1 MAVRKMSP
9 TPRSLV
15 LFVLV
20 CLGGLVVGNADADNS
35 GGNNQAGHDPSGGS
49 AAGESTA
56 ARNTETAL
64 RELEHRYGE
73 FGCVI
78 TNPRTGQILFV
89 YNNELVT
96 GRSLCPGSL
105 LKPFGLLALARAEK
119 IDPTIA
125 IDCKGRTRGEIS
137 CWLHE
142 GHGRINLTQA
152 LAYSC
157 NFYFYYFFKG
167 RLQKSD
173 YAGALRDF
181 GLPALPGIERMSMED
196 FYKAAVGLD
205 SNYMVTPLQIIT
217 AYNALFN
224 GGVLRSASGETTGRV
239 YVPENV
245 RDILFRGMR
254 ECALYGTGKKI
265 FKDRPGLD
273 VIIKTGTGA
282 SVSLGT
288 EVWYKKA
295 RWVVILSPGI
305 DPVFSML
312 VVMEKKQAEDIHDLT
327 RELLKVLKVM

>member
-1 MAVRKMSP
+1 
-9 TPRSLV
+9 
-15 LFVLV
+15 
-20 CLGGLVVGNADADNS
+20 
-35 GGNNQAGHDPSGGS
+35 
-49 AAGESTA
+49 
-56 ARNTETAL
+56 
-64 RELEHRYGE
+64 
-73 FGCVI
+73 
-78 TNPRTGQILFV
+78 
-89 YNNELVT
+89 
-96 GRSLCPGSL
+96 
-105 LKPFGLLALARAEK
+105 
-119 IDPTIA
+119 
-125 IDCKGRTRGEIS
+125 
-137 CWLHE
+137 
-142 GHGRINLTQA
+142 
-152 LAYSC
+152 
-157 NFYFYYFFKG
+157 
-167 RLQKSD
+167 
-173 YAGALRDF
+173 
-181 GLPALPGIERMSMED
+181 MSMED

-205 SNYMVTPLQIIT
+205 SDYMVTPLQIIT

-224 GGVLRSASGETTGRV
+224 GGVLRGASGETTGRV

-265 FKDRPGLD
+265 VKVGPGLD